1 MQLDIAHVARYVA
14 SFCSQLYIYCTYI
27 IHVARYEFCQKYS
40 TIPLIMLPTEHRS
53 FILEQPCPVISA
65 IPCLFCFT
73 EIAL

>member
-40 TIPLIMLPTEHRS
+40 TIPLIMLISYTILICVLALKFRAYLQSTVVS
-53 FILEQPCPVISA
+53 F
-65 IPCLFCFT
+65 
-73 EIAL
+73 